1 MKLEQEKID
10 KITKIIISLTEK
22 IEKFFESLK
31 EVLIQIVDTIN
42 RMFRTCKITPKIFR
56 IYITTKSRR
65 IRKKQLTR
73 LMKLLI

>member
-1 MKLEQEKID
+1 MKLKQKEID

-22 IEKFFESLK
+22 IEKFLESLK
-31 EVLIQIVDTIN
+31 EAFIQIANTIN
-42 RMFRTCKITPKIFR
+42 IIFRKCKITSKIFR
-56 IYITTKSRR
+56 IYTTTKSRR